1 MLLVSTVNFE
11 QVNAGRDTS
20 SVSINETQVTKN
32 LLKVENRDS
41 SKKKG
46 LAVSVYSN
54 TCPITECSQL
64 IWLCKIQN
72 KFCITKNETL
82 FRYFSRNI
90 FHTSLDWI
98 LITES
103 LFIVLIKTQMQKFT
117 DLLLVSLRTGIW
129 ISGNLFALS
138 KIGNILLGTLCFSY
152 SIPTN
157 K

>member
-1 MLLVSTVNFE
+1 MLAEIQTLYPSMKPKSTK
-11 QVNAGRDTS
+11 TCLKLK
-20 SVSINETQVTKN
+20 IETLQ
-32 LLKVENRDS
+32 
-41 SKKKG
+41 KKG

-64 IWLCKIQN
+64 ICLCKIQN

-90 FHTSLDWI
+90 YHTSLDWI

-129 ISGNLFALS
+129 ISGKLFASS
-138 KIGNILLGTLCFSY
+138 KIGNILLGTLCFRY